1 MPECTHTC
9 AQCMRDCR
17 IPKAIGIEESNH
29 TIRELSKLD
38 ANLEQPD
45 GSTYRGAFTELL
57 KQLHAGT
64 QAQVNVDEAS
74 TVSKIAVTIHVD
86 RTTKFFVFNYV
97 SSLRHCKPRMEP
109 CALCRHAMH
118 IVTCQSLTCP

>member
-1 MPECTHTC
+1 MPECTRTC

-86 RTTKFFVFNYV
+86 RTTKFFVFNSV
-97 SSLRHCKPRMEP
+97 FSLRHCKPRMEP
-109 CALCRHAMH
+109 CVLLIATL
-118 IVTCQSLTCP
+118 